1 MRLKNRLRKCFAL
14 MLACLMCLSLAA
26 CARNGTRPADQQKGE
41 TITVT
46 DMLGRKVEVPKDTK
60 STTVASTYG
69 VVVPFLVTLEA
80 GDRAKAVNF
89 KNKKFYRL
97 VDDPILKAG
106 SIGTR
111 VSVDS
116 EALATADPD
125 VYICRTTDKADI
137 ELTERLGIPAVAITA
152 EVPEEVFEAYELLG
166 KVLGCEERAEEVVG
180 YLKNELKDIDALAA
194 TIPEDDKVTA
204 LCMGS
209 LLSRVAS
216 EDMLQTMLLKRVG
229 AISLADGI
237 KSEQERYWADCGV
250 EKIFELDPD
259 FLFVTSSAALN
270 YSMDDFY
277 KDKSWAAMKAVK
289 NEHVYQIPSKL
300 DSWDMPGP
308 GFILAMYYMM
318 HVMYPDVCTAE
329 MLQTEIDD
337 YYNYFFGR
345 TFTGEEIGYEF

>member
-1 MRLKNRLRKCFAL
+1 MRLVFRKTIAL
-14 MLACLMCLSLAA
+14 FLVALMCLTLVA
-26 CARNGTRPADQQKGE
+26 CAGEKSGKSPQQKQNTE

-46 DMLGRKVEVPKDTK
+46 DMLGREVQVPKDTK

-69 VVVPFLVTLEA
+69 VVVPFLVTLHA

-97 VDDPILKAG
+97 VDDPILQAG
-106 SIGTR
+106 TIGTR

-116 EALATADPD
+116 EALAAVDPD
-125 VYICRTTDKADI
+125 VYICRTTDKEDI
-137 ELTERLGIPAVAITA
+137 ELCSRLGIPSIAITA
-152 EVPEEVFEAYELLG
+152 ELPEEVFEAYELLG
-166 KVLGCEERAEEVVG
+166 KVLGCEERAKEVTD
-180 YLKNELKDIDALAA
+180 YLKTELKDIDALAK
-194 TIPEDDKVTA
+194 TIPEEDKVTA

-229 AISLADGI
+229 AITVVDGI

-259 FLFVTSSAALN
+259 FIFVTSSAALD
-270 YSMDDFY
+270 YSMDVFY
-277 KDKSWAAMKAVK
+277 EDSAWAAMTAVK
-289 NEHVYQIPSKL
+289 NKNVYKMPSQL

-318 HVMYPDVCTAE
+318 HQIYPDVCTTE
-329 MLQTEIDD
+329 MLQNEVDD
-337 YYNYFFGR
+337 YYEFFFGR
-345 TFTGEEIGYEF
+345 TFTGDEIGYEF